1 MVPEPQKLR
10 QTPLGTTWL
19 TDLVVH
25 DGTQAH
31 DTDVDIV
38 LLADD
43 AGIPQGL
50 PAVARGQPVWG
61 GEEAE
66 GVRVPNPA
74 FCSPNHSDGLWAKR
88 GPI

>member
-31 DTDVDIV
+31 DTDVDII

-50 PAVARGQPVWG
+50 PAVPRGQPVLG